1 MRKAKAIAIAILM
14 TTLTAALL
22 FIVIGPAPFGEAF
35 KAILENIFILAT
47 IAVTSFIVT
56 LVGFAMI
63 LSTDN
68 EYIAAIATIVVYISI
83 VVLVTSLPLLFDAVG
98 KYLGQ
103 AFSNFTKIFSAP

>member
-1 MRKAKAIAIAILM
+1 MRKVKAIAIAILT
-14 TTLTAALL
+14 TTLTAVLL

-35 KAILENIFILAT
+35 KAILENIFLLAA

-56 LVGFAMI
+56 LVGFVTI

-83 VVLVTSLPLLFDAVG
+83 VVLITVLPTLFDAVAR
-98 KYLGQ
+98 YLGQ
-103 AFSNFTKIFSAP
+103 AFSNFTKIFGAP